1 MGNFYQIFIV
11 LAEHEN
17 ISLNTDILETGVLNI
32 IALIVLV
39 ITSLQKDLTTQI
51 EERNE
56 IIKTEVE
63 NAENNYKNA
72 RKKLHEAERQLN
84 QIHVAI
90 GEIKEQTIATKEALI
105 ETNVQEVK
113 EAMKATAEKN
123 WITFNLEQN
132 QVLSELR
139 QIIIQLIFKRAITQT
154 QELFKTK
161 NMVRQFVTYTL
172 NVTLR
177 QIGGDL
183 ND

>member
-72 RKKLHEAERQLN
+72 RKK
-84 QIHVAI
+84 
-90 GEIKEQTIATKEALI
+90 T
-105 ETNVQEVK
+105 
-113 EAMKATAEKN
+113 
-123 WITFNLEQN
+123 
-132 QVLSELR
+132 S
-139 QIIIQLIFKRAITQT
+139 
-154 QELFKTK
+154 
-161 NMVRQFVTYTL
+161 
-172 NVTLR
+172 
-177 QIGGDL
+177 
-183 ND
+183 